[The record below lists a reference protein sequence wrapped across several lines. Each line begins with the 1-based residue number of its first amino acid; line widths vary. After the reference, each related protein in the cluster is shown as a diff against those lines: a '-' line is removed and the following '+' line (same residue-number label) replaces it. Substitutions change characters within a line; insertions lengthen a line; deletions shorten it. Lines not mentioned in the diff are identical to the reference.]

1 MGKNTSVLLGQYFQ
15 DFIAE
20 EVESGRYSS
29 ASEVVRDALRGLDRE
44 RKGKQKLFE
53 LLEEADNGEFTEFD
67 SEEFK
72 KRMHEKYVAVDA
84 EN

>member
-20 EVESGRYSS
+20 EVASGRYNS